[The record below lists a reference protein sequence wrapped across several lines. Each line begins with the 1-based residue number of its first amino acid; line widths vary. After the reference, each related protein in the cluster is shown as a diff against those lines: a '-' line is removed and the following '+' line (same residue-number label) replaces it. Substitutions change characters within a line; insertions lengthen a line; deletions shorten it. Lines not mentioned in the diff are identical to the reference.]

1 MKVACRDVGERLLA
15 FRDGTLSAEETRWLQ
30 EHLHLCPNCI
40 ALLDSYDEVVR
51 VLERLRPVDIPSGT
65 LDRIRQR
72 LEEGG
77 PSSCCGQ

>member
-1 MKVACRDVGERLLA
+1 MNVSCREVGERLLS
-15 FRDGTLSAEETRWLQ
+15 FRDGALPPDQAQWLR

-51 VLERLRPVDIPSGT
+51 VLERLRPVDIPPGT

-77 PSSCCGQ
+77 PADCR

>member
-1 MKVACRDVGERLLA
+1 MNVSCREVGERLLA
-15 FRDGTLSAEETRWLQ
+15 FRDGALPPEETRWLQ

-51 VLERLRPVDIPSGT
+51 VLERLRPVDVPHGT
-65 LDRIRQR
+65 LDRIRKH

-77 PSSCCGQ
+77 LSGCCE

>member
-1 MKVACRDVGERLLA
+1 MSLSCREVGERLML
-15 FRDGTLSAEETRWLQ
+15 FRDGALPPKETDWLR

-40 ALLDSYDEVVR
+40 SLLDSYDEVVR
-51 VLERLRPVDIPSGT
+51 VLERLKPVDLPLGT

-77 PSSCCGQ
+77 PSSCC